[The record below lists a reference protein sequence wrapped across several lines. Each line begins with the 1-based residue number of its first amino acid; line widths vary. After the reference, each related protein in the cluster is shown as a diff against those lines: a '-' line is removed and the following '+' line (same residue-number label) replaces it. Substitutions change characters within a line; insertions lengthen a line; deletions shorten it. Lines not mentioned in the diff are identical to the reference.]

1 MSKEEVLQMKRKF
14 GDLPNTPPNW
24 VGERGLKSEDKPG
37 NIWPGRLI
45 GLRMEISSSSTW
57 LGSGWA
63 ALCGAV
69 ASGQMG
75 FEAQSLLLLLLV
87 LFLVEPVLGGI
98 WGLIIGTDWFAPFA
112 EGHLSRGEIPSKSLP
127 YTSPG
132 SPGYRASRWLAGG
145 LAWWRRDFRPHVGT
159 EFFSLILTLAVA
171 ITLAPLLGRMVTL
184 LTLVAFVLMAVVFF
198 SSRQREAISLSSRAI
213 LELGL
218 PWLIGHLAFGPLNWE
233 SVAFALAYTVAYYAR
248 FVLLDGR
255 RRTATRLLNGSQIVA
270 VALLIIVK
278 EPILAGIAGLLL
290 LPQLLLQP
298 FLWRGEAE
306 LWYLR
311 RSQAWLMA
319 GMLTTVL
326 AIGTARFG

>member
-1 MSKEEVLQMKRKF
+1 MEGK
-14 GDLPNTPPNW
+14 
-24 VGERGLKSEDKPG
+24 DKPG
-37 NIWPGRLI
+37 DIWPGRLVS
-45 GLRMEISSSSTW
+45 LRIEMGSSSAW
-57 LGSGWA
+57 LGSAWA

-69 ASGQMG
+69 ASGQIRL
-75 FEAQSLLLLLLV
+75 EAQSFLLLLLV
-87 LFLVEPVLGGI
+87 LFLVDPVLGGV
-98 WGLIIGTDWFAPFA
+98 WGLVLGTDWFAPFA
-112 EGHLSRGEIPSKSLP
+112 RGHRSRGEIPSKSLP

-132 SPGYRASRWLAGG
+132 SPGYRASRWLVEV

-159 EFFSLILTLAVA
+159 EFLSLILTLAVA
-171 ITLAPLLGRMVTL
+171 ITLASLLGRLVAL
-184 LTLVAFVLMAVVFF
+184 LTLVALVLMAVVLF
-198 SSRQREAISLSSRAI
+198 SSRQRGAISFSLRAV

-218 PWLIGHLAFGPLNWE
+218 PWLMGHLAFGSLNWE
-233 SVAFALAYTVAYYAR
+233 SVAFAFAYTVVYYAC

-306 LWYLR
+306 WWYLQ
-311 RSQAWLMA
+311 RSHPWLMA
-319 GMLTTVL
+319 SMLIAVL
-326 AIGTARFG
+326 AIGIAKFG

>member
-1 MSKEEVLQMKRKF
+1 
-14 GDLPNTPPNW
+14 
-24 VGERGLKSEDKPG
+24 
-37 NIWPGRLI
+37 
-45 GLRMEISSSSTW
+45 MEMGSSSAW
-57 LGSGWA
+57 LGSAWA

-75 FEAQSLLLLLLV
+75 LKTQPLFLLV
-87 LFLVEPVLGGI
+87 LVFVLVDPVLGGV
-98 WGLIIGTDWFAPFA
+98 WRLVLGTDWFAPFA
-112 EGHLSRGEIPSKSLP
+112 GGYLSRGEIPLKLLP

-132 SPGYRASRWLAGG
+132 SPGYRASRWLAEA

-159 EFFSLILTLAVA
+159 EFLSLILTLAMAV
-171 ITLAPLLGRMVTL
+171 TLASFLGRLVTL
-184 LTLVAFVLMAVVFF
+184 LTLVALVLMAVVLF
-198 SSRQREAISLSSRAI
+198 SSRQRGAISFSLRAV

-218 PWLIGHLAFGPLNWE
+218 PWLMGHLAFGSLNWE
-233 SVAFALAYTVAYYAR
+233 SVAFALAYTVVYYAR

-255 RRTATRLLNGSQIVA
+255 RRTAMRLLNGSQIVA

-306 LWYLR
+306 WWYLR
-311 RSQAWLMA
+311 RSQPWLMA
-319 GMLTTVL
+319 GMLSVAL
-326 AIGTARFG
+326 ATGM